1 MRLLQ
6 KEADMKI
13 LVTGASGQLGREI
26 IKQMSSDHQLI
37 IPTLE
42 QLDIVSYEQVK
53 CIFEQTKP
61 AAVIHCAAYTNVD
74 GAEDDPDGAFKV
86 NVIGTQNLAA
96 QCLQHYARMVYVST
110 DYVFDGQ
117 SSQDYREYDQTN
129 PINVYGK
136 TKLLGEKMVQQLLGR
151 HYIIRTAWLYG
162 DGHNFV
168 KTMLKLASGRET
180 LQVVNDQVGSPTFTQ
195 DLTTVIKKLLLTD
208 SYGTYHASCKGS
220 CSWYDFAVKIFEF
233 TGTRVQVEPVS
244 TDLFFRPAKR
254 PSRSVLENYM
264 LSMTIGDLMRQW
276 EEALQDYLNQLS
288 Q

>member
-1 MRLLQ
+1 
-6 KEADMKI
+6 MKI

-26 IKQMSSDHQLI
+26 IKQMGSDHQLI

-42 QLDIVSYEQVK
+42 QLDIVNYAQVKAVFEQV
-53 CIFEQTKP
+53 KP

-74 GAEDDPDGAFKV
+74 GAESNPDEAFKV

-96 QCLQHYARMVYVST
+96 QCLQHYARMVYIST

-117 SSQDYREYDQTN
+117 SSKDYREYDQTN
-129 PINVYGK
+129 PINMYGK
-136 TKLLGEKMVQQLLGR
+136 TKLLGEKMVQQLIGR

-168 KTMLKLASGRET
+168 QTMLNLASERAAV
-180 LQVVNDQVGSPTFTQ
+180 QVVNDQVGSPTFTQ
-195 DLTTVIKKLLLTD
+195 DLTTVIKKLLVTD

-220 CSWYDFAVKIFEF
+220 CSWYDLASKIFELA
-233 TGTRVQVEPVS
+233 GTKIQVEPVS
-244 TDLFFRPAKR
+244 TDQFSRPAKR
-254 PSRSVLENYM
+254 PRRSVLENYM
-264 LSMTIGDLMRQW
+264 LSMTIGDPMRHW

>member
-1 MRLLQ
+1 
-6 KEADMKI
+6 MKI
-13 LVTGASGQLGREI
+13 LVTGGSGQLGREI
-26 IKQMSSDHQLI
+26 SKQMSSEHQLI

-42 QLDIVSYEQVK
+42 QLDIVNYTQVK
-53 CIFEQTKP
+53 AIFEQVKP

-74 GAEDDPDGAFKV
+74 GAEGDHDGAFKV
-86 NVIGTQNLAA
+86 NVVGTQNLAA
-96 QCLQHYARMVYVST
+96 HCLQHYARMVYVST

-117 SSQDYREYDQTN
+117 SSKDYREYDQTN
-129 PINVYGK
+129 PLNVYGK

-168 KTMLKLASGRET
+168 KTMLRLASERER

-195 DLTTVIKKLLLTD
+195 DLTTVIQNLIITD
-208 SYGTYHASCKGS
+208 SYGTYHASCKGN
-220 CSWYDFAVKIFEF
+220 CTWYDFAVKIFEL
-233 TGTRVQVEPVS
+233 TRKNIQVEPVS
-244 TDLFFRPAKR
+244 TDLFPRPAKR

-264 LSMTIGDLMRQW
+264 LHMTIGDPMRQW
-276 EEALQDYLNQLS
+276 EEALQDHLKQLG

>member
-1 MRLLQ
+1 
-6 KEADMKI
+6 MKI
-13 LVTGASGQLGREI
+13 LVTGGSGQLGREI
-26 IKQMSSDHQLI
+26 IKQMSSEHQLI

-42 QLDIVSYEQVK
+42 QLDIVNYAQVK
-53 CIFEQTKP
+53 AIFEQVKP

-74 GAEDDPDGAFKV
+74 GAEGNHDEAFKV
-86 NVIGTQNLAA
+86 NVVGTQNLAA

-136 TKLLGEKMVQQLLGR
+136 TKLLGEKIVQQLLGR

-168 KTMLKLASGRET
+168 KTMLRLASEREK
-180 LQVVNDQVGSPTFTQ
+180 LQVVNDQVGSPTYTQ
-195 DLTTVIKKLLLTD
+195 DLTTVIQNLIITD
-208 SYGTYHASCKGS
+208 SYGTYHASCKGN
-220 CSWYDFAVKIFEF
+220 CTWYDFAVKVFEL
-233 TGTRVQVEPVS
+233 TRKNVQVEPVR
-244 TDLFFRPAKR
+244 TDLFPRPAKR

-264 LSMTIGDLMRQW
+264 LHMTIGDPMRQW
-276 EEALQDYLNQLS
+276 EEALQDHLKQLG